1 MEHNSFLQLERF
13 QATSNR
19 FIYWTIREW
28 KIALYPAPTINWQ
41 ILYLVCKLQPYNL
54 STDASSNTWK
64 DIETN
69 IKYWFEDLIYNFV
82 LSEIYL
88 QRENPTMSQVYK
100 NRYDELFIRFKDE
113 VNNATTNPVITGEV
127 RPNLNPNLYPILT
140 MN

>member
-1 MEHNSFLQLERF
+1 
-13 QATSNR
+13 
-19 FIYWTIREW
+19 
-28 KIALYPAPTINWQ
+28 
-41 ILYLVCKLQPYNL
+41 
-54 STDASSNTWK
+54 
-64 DIETN
+64 
-69 IKYWFEDLIYNFV
+69 